1 MERNLEMKLT
11 DLTYLSSHELREAIA
26 VSQQIALQI
35 EMLREKAEMIVD
47 KRTESENRLDS
58 MLDKSKAF

>member
-1 MERNLEMKLT
+1 MKLT